1 VEREIKLSELEPEM
15 FLLLLSVLVLVIV
28 WYRIKFSARDAA
40 WLTFPRL
47 GNFLLH
53 SIPYVINLNSD
64 NALNKLMQWH
74 EDLGEVFLMTKHV
87 FDSGTII
94 VADPEIAQ
102 EISFHQS
109 KRLPSLPYVPLT
121 PWLGYNGLIQD
132 ENTNT
137 NCMRTKRYQQFLKLI
152 TFSLGREKMQRV
164 SNYIFMKE
172 LDVSTFPSTRITE

>member
-15 FLLLLSVLVLVIV
+15 ILFLLSVLVLLFV
-28 WYRIKFSARDAA
+28 WYKIKFSARDAA

-47 GNFLLH
+47 GNNFLH
-53 SIPYVINLNSD
+53 SLPYAFSLNSD

-74 EDLGEVFLMTKHV
+74 EELGEVFLITRHA
-87 FDSGTII
+87 FDCGTIF

-121 PWLGYNGLIQD
+121 PWIGKNNGFAQEENCTRPKQVLNLGIFF
-132 ENTNT
+132 
-137 NCMRTKRYQQFLKLI
+137 M
-152 TFSLGREKMQRV
+152 GRERMQRV
-164 SNYIFMKE
+164 SNYVTM
-172 LDVSTFPSTRITE
+172 